1 MEGNGLEEEVD
12 KMVRESLFRVVMFK
26 QTLNLREL
34 APQGQGWES
43 TIAKAQGWG
52 QNIKVSGVR
61 VGEQMGEMTDDELPA
76 VTLTSTWAPSQ
87 TWAVCED
94 NRTAPNDSFYKC

>member
-1 MEGNGLEEEVD
+1 MEMEGNGLEEEVD

-43 TIAKAQGWG
+43 TIAKAQG
-52 QNIKVSGVR
+52 
-61 VGEQMGEMTDDELPA
+61 
-76 VTLTSTWAPSQ
+76 
-87 TWAVCED
+87 
-94 NRTAPNDSFYKC
+94 

>member
-1 MEGNGLEEEVD
+1 MEGSGLEDEVD
-12 KMVRESLFRVVMFK
+12 EMVRESLFRVVMFK

-52 QNIKVSGVR
+52 QNIKVSGDR

-76 VTLTSTWAPSQ
+76 VTLTSTWTPSQ
-87 TWAVCED
+87 RWAVRED
-94 NRTAPNDSFYKC
+94 NRRAPNDSFYKC